1 MPRHRG
7 SRSLHFA
14 ACLLAAGVLAGAA
27 TAAPPAP
34 LDRVPGLR
42 DVPTQVPPPEET
54 ELPPLP
60 VDAEGR
66 LALDLG
72 RAVELA
78 LARNPALRAVEEQID
93 QVAAGIEEARADALP
108 QLALTGSWS
117 RSRNPAFLNNPDF
130 EEIVEQFPGGG
141 FEPSEQ
147 ELWSVAA
154 EVSQS
159 LFTFGKIRAAVEL
172 ARLAGG
178 VVEAQIEAARLETAL
193 AAAEAY
199 YDLVAAE
206 WAVAV
211 VESQEGVRRE
221 ALEVVEARYEIG
233 EATRLEQLR
242 SLSSVAELAPE
253 IASRVGDRE
262 VAASRL
268 RVTLG
273 LPPGTEIVTE
283 ATGAPVVPPTTAG
296 LPDPPGLSALLERA
310 RAERPELAD
319 LALQRETLEKRQEIL
334 RAEGKPQIDFNG
346 YYGRQVRLPEDVTD
360 ALFADWLVAV
370 GLRWEL
376 FDGGRR
382 KGEIAGLESQSQQLA
397 WQLRDLENRIV
408 LDIETAL
415 SRYRA
420 ALARLEAAG
429 VAAETA
435 REAARVAAET
445 YREGVS
451 LQADL
456 LDAQQREIEAEI
468 LLIDAATQARV
479 EAARLARAVGDY
491 P

>member
-7 SRSLHFA
+7 FLA
-14 ACLLAAGVLAGAA
+14 VCLLAAALPAVS
-27 TAAPPAP
+27 TAEPPAP
-34 LDRVPGLR
+34 LHRIPGIR
-42 DVPTQVPPPEET
+42 DVPARVPPPEET
-54 ELPPLP
+54 ELSPLP
-60 VDAEGR
+60 LGSDGR
-66 LALDLG
+66 LTLDLP

-93 QVAAGIEEARADALP
+93 EVAAGIEEARADAFP
-108 QLALTGSWS
+108 QLALTSSWS

-130 EEIVEQFPGGG
+130 EEIVEQFPGGE

-147 ELWSVAA
+147 ELWSVAT
-154 EVSQS
+154 ELSQS

-221 ALEVVEARYEIG
+221 ALKVVEARYEIG
-233 EATRLEQLR
+233 DATRLELLR
-242 SLSSVAELAPE
+242 SRSSLAELAPE
-253 IASRVGDRE
+253 IASRRGDVE

-268 RVTLG
+268 RGTLG
-273 LPPGTEIVTE
+273 LPPGTGLATE
-283 ATGAPVVPPTTAG
+283 ATGAPVTPPAIES
-296 LPDPPGLSALLERA
+296 LPEPPGLTAVLDRA

-319 LALQRETLEKRQEIL
+319 LALQRETLAKRQEIL
-334 RAEGKPQIDFNG
+334 RAEGKPQIDFAG

-360 ALFADWLVAV
+360 PLFADWLVSV

-382 KGEIAGLESQSQQLA
+382 KGEIAGLESQSQQLG
-397 WQLRDLENRIV
+397 WQLRDLESRIV
-408 LDIETAL
+408 LEIETAL
-415 SRYRA
+415 ARYRA
-420 ALARLEAAG
+420 ALARLESAG
-429 VAAETA
+429 VAADTA
-435 REAARVAAET
+435 REAARVASET

-468 LLIDAATQARV
+468 QLIDAATRARV
-479 EAARLARAVGDY
+479 EAARLARAVGEY

>member
-319 LALQRETLEKRQEIL
+319 LALQREALEKRQEIL

-397 WQLRDLENRIV
+397 WELRDLENRIV

-415 SRYRA
+415 ARYRA